1 MKFLSDEVIVAIFEE
16 TRNQD
21 LEVSDYFT
29 GIYEVISHGFFDV
42 IFIPEF
48 KRKNKDWYLDVPT
61 DFDKVDSNEE
71 ARLITA
77 SISQHI
83 VTPDS
88 LLTGTK
94 QKFFTP
100 PLFNSKEQYAEFAST
115 KEEQILYFVNPKE
128 FYTFRGEL
136 ATIVAERETGFRHP
150 IVINEL
156 LDFSFIQFILNNI
169 VLSGKLQNLTL
180 TK

>member
-1 MKFLSDEVIVAIFEE
+1 MKVLSNDVKVAIFEE

-42 IFIPEF
+42 IFVPEF
-48 KRKNKDWYLDVPT
+48 KRENNLWYLSAPK
-61 DFDKVDSNEE
+61 DFNEVNSNEE

-77 SISQHI
+77 SVGKHI

-88 LLTGTK
+88 FLAGTK

-100 PLFNSKEQYAEFAST
+100 
-115 KEEQILYFVNPKE
+115 ILYK
-128 FYTFRGEL
+128 
-136 ATIVAERETGFRHP
+136 AEEKYFDSSVYDQEDQLVYYVTSKGLF
-150 IVINEL
+150 
-156 LDFSFIQFILNNI
+156 LDCLPCQ
-169 VLSGKLQNLTL
+169 K
-180 TK
+180 KR